1 MFFQGVNILTVTAP
15 AASYNLIDLATL
27 KADLGITITT
37 DDAFLTNRIASASAT
52 VANFC
57 NRVFPVETLA
67 WQFFPARDG
76 WPWTVTQD
84 IQPLE
89 LPRWP
94 VVQISSVVETIANVP
109 TTLVAGTDYLADNVR
124 GQLTRLDIYGKPRR
138 WWPDAVAVAFS
149 AGYSTVAAPTTGAL
163 ALPAD
168 VFEAVE
174 LLVKNAYYARTRD
187 GAVRSENI
195 PGVISN
201 SYFSP
206 DAAGGIPA
214 DVAARLNQYRVPVVA

>member
-15 AASYNLIDLATL
+15 AASYNLIDLATF
-27 KADLGITITT
+27 KADLGITSTT
-37 DDAFLTNRIASASAT
+37 DDAYLTNRIASASAT

-57 NRVFPVETLA
+57 NRVFPVESLA

-94 VVQISSVVETIANVP
+94 VVQISSVIETIAETP

-124 GQLTRLDIYGKPRR
+124 GQLTRLDLYGKPRR

-149 AGYSTVAAPTTGAL
+149 AGYSTVPAPTTGAL

-187 GAVRSENI
+187 GMVRSENI

>member
-1 MFFQGVNILTVTAP
+1 MFFAGVNILTVTQA
-15 AASYNLIDLATL
+15 AASYALIDLATL
-27 KADLGITITT
+27 KLDLGIATT
-37 DDAFLTNRIASASAT
+37 ADDAYLNNRISSCSAS
-52 VANFC
+52 VANYC
-57 NRVFPVETLA
+57 NRVFPVESLT

-84 IQPLE
+84 IQPLQ

-94 VVQISSVVETIANVP
+94 AVAISSVVETIAGVA

-124 GQLTRLDIYGKPRR
+124 GQLTRLDLYGKPRR

-149 AGYSTVAAPTTGAL
+149 AGYSTVAAPTSGAL

-168 VFEAVE
+168 IIEATE

-187 GAVRSENI
+187 GMVRSENI
-195 PGVISN
+195 PGVIST
-201 SYFSP
+201 SYFGP
-206 DAAGGIPA
+206 DAMNGIPA
-214 DVAARLNQYRVPVVA
+214 DVAARLSSYRVPVAA